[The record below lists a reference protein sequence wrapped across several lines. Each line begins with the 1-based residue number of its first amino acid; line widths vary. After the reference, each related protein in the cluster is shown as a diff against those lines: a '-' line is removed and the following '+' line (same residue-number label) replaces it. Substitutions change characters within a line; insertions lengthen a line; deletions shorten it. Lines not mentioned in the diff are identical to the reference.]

1 MKVRFCNGGGFCP
14 PNGRHIRDVV
24 TTPPGGV
31 RLRPMPLPHLVFLFF
46 MNGRSG

>member
-14 PNGRHIRDVV
+14 PNDRHIRE
-24 TTPPGGV
+24 GGG